1 MCMVVVFDMDNT
13 LVDAFG
19 SMVRPGI
26 VGLLGRLQKDGH
38 TLVLWTNSRRD
49 RAIEILRLHDLRR
62 HFKACICREDYDP
75 NEQDIPKDIRRI
87 KGDILVD
94 DDPEAI
100 AYVRST
106 GRKGFLIRPYRK
118 GAAADPKELAGLY
131 EAVRRAKGFF
141 GGGFR

>member
-1 MCMVVVFDMDNT
+1 MVVVFDMDNT

-26 VGLLGRLQKDGH
+26 FGLLERLQKDGH

-62 HFKACICREDYDP
+62 FFKACICREDYDP
-75 NEQDIPKDIRRI
+75 DERDIPKDIRRI

-118 GAAADPKELAGLY
+118 GAAANPRELAELY
-131 EAVRRAKGFF
+131 EAIRRSKGIL
-141 GGGFR
+141 GGMFR

>member
-1 MCMVVVFDMDNT
+1 MVVVFDMDNT

-75 NEQDIPKDIRRI
+75 DEQDVPKDIRRI

-118 GAAADPKELAGLY
+118 GGAADRKELADLY
-131 EAVRRAKGFF
+131 RTIGKAKGIL
-141 GGGFR
+141 GGMFT